1 MPVRPR
7 AAASGPLR
15 LRNFRLLLAGAAA
28 GQLGAQVTLVALP
41 LVAVLQ
47 LNAPAFEVGLLTA
60 AETAAF
66 LLVGL
71 PAGAWV
77 DRMRKLPL
85 LIRADVLRAVAMAS
99 IPLAAVAGVLTM
111 VQLYVVA
118 LLTGVATVFFD
129 VAHQS
134 LLPRLLP
141 KEQLVRGNG
150 ALETIRSSAQVA
162 GPGIGGG
169 LVQLLGAPLAI
180 VADAAGYAVSALF
193 LWRIKQPESR
203 PPRVPGSSLRKDVGE
218 GLRFV
223 FGHPLLRVIALGT
236 GLANLFS
243 AVLMATQAVF
253 LARVLGLAPG
263 AIGLVLSAA
272 AIGGLTGAVC
282 AGPLAARIGGARLI
296 WLSPLAT
303 GPFALLWPLSG
314 RGGPGWALFAV
325 GSAVVS
331 FGAVV
336 YNVAQVSFRQA
347 LCPPRLLGRMNAT
360 LRFVMW
366 GTLPLGAL
374 AGGALAD
381 AFGARVAL
389 VWCAAG
395 FLLVPL
401 PLLLSPL
408 RRMRELPDSA
418 GVMDTGAETG
428 SEDAGQETDAGDAG
442 SETDSRQD
450 ARLLDTATEAGNVP
464 AGVAGSPDGVDDSH
478 EGVARV

>member
-7 AAASGPLR
+7 AATSGPLR
-15 LRNFRLLLAGAAA
+15 MRDFRLLLAGAAA

-47 LNAPAFEVGLLTA
+47 LHAPAFQVGLLTA

-85 LIRADVLRAVAMAS
+85 LIRADVVRAVAMAS
-99 IPLAAVAGVLTM
+99 IPLAAVADVLTM
-111 VQLYVVA
+111 AQLYVVA
-118 LLTGVATVFFD
+118 LITGVATVFFD

-134 LLPRLLP
+134 FLPQLLP
-141 KEQLVRGNG
+141 KEQLVAGNG

-180 VADAAGYAVSALF
+180 VADATGYAVSALF
-193 LWRIKQPESR
+193 LWRIKRPEPRPQP
-203 PPRVPGSSLRKDVGE
+203 VPGASLRKEVGE

-223 FGHPLLRVIALGT
+223 FGHPLLRVIATAT

-253 LARVLGLAPG
+253 LVRVLGLAPG
-263 AIGLVLSAA
+263 AVGLVLSAA
-272 AIGGLTGAVC
+272 AIGGLAGALC
-282 AGPLAARIGGARLI
+282 AGPLAARLGGARLI
-296 WLSPLAT
+296 WLSALVT

-314 RGGPGWALFAV
+314 PGAGALLFAL
-325 GSAVVS
+325 GSGVVF

-395 FLLVPL
+395 FLAVPL

-408 RRMRELPDSA
+408 RRMRELPDAPYDS
-418 GVMDTGAETG
+418 GTGTDH
-428 SEDAGQETDAGDAG
+428 DAGAGTDPEKGPEAPADETALSGEAHPDGDA
-442 SETDSRQD
+442 
-450 ARLLDTATEAGNVP
+450 ALP
-464 AGVAGSPDGVDDSH
+464 VAG
-478 EGVARV
+478 R

>member
-1 MPVRPR
+1 MPVIPRP
-7 AAASGPLR
+7 AASGPLR
-15 LRNFRLLLAGAAA
+15 LRDFRLLLAGAAA

-41 LVAVLQ
+41 LVAVLE
-47 LNAPAFEVGLLTA
+47 LDAPAFQVGLLTA

-85 LIRADVLRAVAMAS
+85 MIRADVVRALTMAS

-111 VQLYVVA
+111 AQLYVVA
-118 LLTGVATVFFD
+118 LVTGVATVFFD

-134 LLPRLLP
+134 FLPQLLP
-141 KEQLVRGNG
+141 KDQLVSGNG

-169 LVQLLGAPLAI
+169 LVQLLGAALAI
-180 VADAAGYAVSALF
+180 VTDAAGYALSALF
-193 LWRIKQPESR
+193 LWRIKQPESLPERR
-203 PPRVPGSSLRKDVGE
+203 PDASLRRDIGE

-223 FGHPLLRVIALGT
+223 CGHRLLRVIAVTT
-236 GLANLFS
+236 GLGNFFA
-243 AVLMATQAVF
+243 AVLMATQSVF
-253 LARVLGLAPG
+253 LVRVLGLAPG
-263 AIGLVLSAA
+263 VVGLVLAASAL
-272 AIGGLTGAVC
+272 GGLAGALC
-282 AGPLAARIGGARLI
+282 AGRLAARLGQARLI
-296 WLSPLAT
+296 WLSSLVT
-303 GPFALLWPLSG
+303 GPFAVLWPLSG
-314 RGGPGWALFAV
+314 RGAGAALFAL
-325 GSAVVS
+325 GSGVVF

-336 YNVAQVSFRQA
+336 YNVAQVSFRQT

-360 LRFVMW
+360 LRFLMW

-381 AFGARVAL
+381 AFGARMAL

-395 FLLVPL
+395 FLAVPL

-408 RRMRELPDSA
+408 RRMRDLPATGPAEDPDAAPSGSA
-418 GVMDTGAETG
+418 GPAE
-428 SEDAGQETDAGDAG
+428 
-442 SETDSRQD
+442 
-450 ARLLDTATEAGNVP
+450 P
-464 AGVAGSPDGVDDSH
+464 ASLG
-478 EGVARV
+478 